1 MLVLHDDYKGSIDSQ
16 QAQNV
21 FMPPE
26 FNDYMKGTFLSDAPS
41 KDLSREKFNQVIV
54 FCQGDMNVAMILEYL
69 PHGKIN
75 SVDPSE
81 TPYCRRLPGHALV
94 LIQWN
99 ENTPEK
105 TKKALDIVCE
115 IGDMVKS
122 PGEPYGN
129 YSKCRS

>member
-1 MLVLHDDYKGSIDSQ
+1 M
-16 QAQNV
+16 QNGMAV
-21 FMPPE
+21 HGRCCWMRGALLNDIPYMAKQEIFDKVMAASADGTYDVALALE
-26 FNDYMKGTFLSDAPS
+26 F
-41 KDLSREKFNQVIV
+41 
-54 FCQGDMNVAMILEYL
+54 L

-105 TKKALDIVCE
+105 TKKALDIVSE